1 MPAYRKL
8 PLATDRMPPGLR
20 HIVANEAAER
30 FSFYGMRG
38 ILVVFMTG
46 YLVGPAGLA
55 ATMGEDEA
63 KAWYHLFVAA
73 VYFTPLLGALVS
85 DGLWGKFRTIVALSL
100 VYCLGHAALAADHTR
115 LGLTLGLALIALGSG
130 GIKPCVSAHLGD
142 QFGARNRGLLP
153 LAYGWFYFAVNAGA
167 FVSVLLTPWL
177 LDTRGPSVAF
187 AVPGVLMVVATVVFW
202 SGRRRFAHLP
212 PGGRGFVREALGR
225 EGLGALGRL
234 VPVYALVA
242 VFWSLFDQT
251 GGAWVLQAEHMDRTL
266 FGVEIL
272 PAQVQAANPALVMV
286 LIPVFGRW
294 VYPALDRVFPLS
306 PMRKIAIGMFGAAL
320 AFAVPTGV
328 QFAIDAGAAPS
339 VAWQLLAYVVLTASE
354 VMVSITCLEFSYT
367 QAPPTMKSFVMAFF
381 MLSIA
386 AGNLFTS
393 AVNFVISP
401 IRGNGAAV
409 HLEGANYYVFFTTLM
424 LVTAVAFTFLVRRY
438 RERTYLHPQVAADT
452 VPDLPGAPGL

>member
-1 MPAYRKL
+1 MPAYRTL
-8 PLATDRMPPGLR
+8 PLATDGTPPGLG

-55 ATMGEDEA
+55 DTMGEDEA
-63 KAWYHLFVAA
+63 KGWYHLFVAA

-85 DGLWGKFRTIVALSL
+85 DGFLGKFRTIVGLSL

-153 LAYGWFYFAVNAGA
+153 MAYGWFYFAVNLGA
-167 FVSVLLTPWL
+167 FVSILLTPWL
-177 LDTRGPSVAF
+177 LAHRGPSVAF
-187 AVPGVLMVVATVVFW
+187 AVPGIFMGLATLVFW
-202 SGRRRFAHLP
+202 SGRHRFAHLA
-212 PGGRGFVREALGR
+212 PGGGRFLREALGR
-225 EGLGALGRL
+225 EGLSALRRL
-234 VPVYALVA
+234 LPVYALVA

-251 GGAWVLQAEHMDRTL
+251 GAAWVLQAEHMDRTL

-272 PAQVQAANPALVMV
+272 PAQVQAANPLLVMV

-294 VYPALDRVFPLS
+294 VYPALDRVFPLN
-306 PMRKIAIGMFGAAL
+306 PMRKIAIGMFGAAA
-320 AFAVPTGV
+320 AFAVPTGA
-328 QFAIDAGAAPS
+328 QLAIDAGGVPS
-339 VAWQLLAYVVLTASE
+339 VAWQLLAFLLLTASE
-354 VMVSITCLEFSYT
+354 VMVSITCLELSYT
-367 QAPPTMKSFVMAFF
+367 QAPPTMKSIVMAFF

-393 AVNFVISP
+393 GVNFVIE
-401 IRGNGAAV
+401 GEGAAV
-409 HLEGANYYVFFTTLM
+409 YLEGANYYLFFTALM
-424 LVTAVAFTFLVRRY
+424 LVTAVAFTFVVRRY
-438 RERTYLHPQVAADT
+438 RDRTYLHPQVAADAAPD
-452 VPDLPGAPGL
+452 VPGVPGL